1 MPFSPVMG
9 VIGMFR
15 FRQVIVPALLVLVA
29 GFIGTAW
36 AQDADPTV
44 DQVYAAASSGH
55 LAEAQQMMNQ
65 VLRDHPR
72 SAKAH
77 YVAAELDARAGAL
90 PAARQ
95 ELANAETLDPS
106 RHFAAPAAIAALRS
120 ELSQSSPRY
129 ALVPGAPARPS
140 FPWMPVLLIGGGLA
154 IAWMYLRRRARQAML
169 QSPYPGA
176 TGYPGGYP
184 GGVPMGGAPMGGPAG
199 FPGVVGGG
207 SGLMGGLA
215 SGLAV
220 GAGVVA
226 GEALMGRVLG
236 GDRAVGGV
244 IPEQREGI
252 EPAPDAN
259 GAMGGNDFGVSDS
272 TSWDDSSG
280 SSWDDGGGSGGGDWT

>member
-1 MPFSPVMG
+1 MHS
-9 VIGMFR
+9 FR
-15 FRQVIVPALLVLVA
+15 NVVAPAMLVLAA
-29 GFIGTAW
+29 GFLGIVR

-55 LAEAQQMMNQ
+55 LTEAQQMMNQ

-77 YVAAELDARAGAL
+77 YVAAELDARAGQLA
-90 PAARQ
+90 AARQ

-106 RHFAAPAAIAALRS
+106 RHFAAPAAIAALRG

-140 FPWMPVLLIGGGLA
+140 FPWVPVLLIGGGIA
-154 IAWMYLRRRARQAML
+154 IAWMVLRRRAQQAML
-169 QSPYPGA
+169 QPPYPGA

-184 GGVPMGGAPMGGPAG
+184 GGVPMGGAPMGSPVG

-220 GAGVVA
+220 GAGVAA

-244 IPEQREGI
+244 IPEQREII
-252 EPAPDAN
+252 EPATDPNAN
-259 GAMGGNDFGVSDS
+259 MGGNDFGVSDS